1 LLALASCALASSR
14 IPTHASLFS
23 PVDRVLLSYSRCVRP
38 FMWRCL
44 TGGRLIY
51 TDRITGY
58 DYTMSEIATIRIDE
72 ETKRKIK
79 QYAIPVSRVAR
90 KAILRE
96 IERREREEAL
106 QALRRMKE
114 ILSRVDIERV
124 VQDIREDRRLR

>member
-1 LLALASCALASSR
+1 
-14 IPTHASLFS
+14 
-23 PVDRVLLSYSRCVRP
+23 
-38 FMWRCL
+38 
-44 TGGRLIY
+44 
-51 TDRITGY
+51 
-58 DYTMSEIATIRIDE
+58 MSEIATIRIDE